1 MGKGKFFHGLGPG
14 EQGRPAGNPDTSPGS
29 VRAKA
34 PVVRDVVADVYGCEQ
49 NGPRSLGP
57 SWVGIANGMYLQGRG
72 SRVLAPPAVNP
83 DTYLSRGSQGQ
94 GSGGQKCSRKC
105 L

>member
-49 NGPRSLGP
+49 TGSRSLRP
-57 SWVGIANGMYLQGRG
+57 SWVGIANGMYLQGLG

-94 GSGGQKCSRKC
+94 GSGGQKCSRKW